1 MVDCLRYWSV
11 RTGLAQTQLLNWL
24 GIPASKY
31 YDWRRRYGQPNAH
44 NGQTPRTFWLLPE
57 ERQAILDFQSKH
69 PEEGYRRL
77 CYMML
82 DANVAAVSP
91 SSVYRV
97 LKGAGRLSSQ
107 RQTLSAKGQG
117 FAQPSQPHAHWH
129 IDVSYLNI
137 CGTFYYLCTVLDG
150 YSRYIVHWEIRE
162 TMTEADVETILQRA
176 HEAFPEA
183 TPRIISDNGPQFVA
197 RDFKAFVRLC
207 GMTHVRTSPY
217 YPQSNGKI
225 ESWHKTVKRE
235 CIRPLTPL
243 NLNDARRIVKRF
255 VETYNTQRLHSGIGY
270 VTPRDRLEG
279 LDGEI
284 MVERG
289 RKLAA
294 ARQARQQAR
303 SQQPCEEQRPMLVV
317 A

>member
-1 MVDCLRYWSV
+1 MVDCLRYWST
-11 RTGLAQTQLLNWL
+11 RSGLSQAQLIAWL

-31 YDWRRRYGQPNAH
+31 YDWRQRYGQPNGH
-44 NGQTPRTFWLLPE
+44 NARAPRTFWLLPE
-57 ERQAILDFQSKH
+57 ERRAILDFQAVH

-77 CYMML
+77 SFMML
-82 DANVAAVSP
+82 DANVVAASP

-97 LKGAGRLSSQ
+97 LKSAGRIG
-107 RQTLSAKGQG
+107 RQGYAPTTKGQG
-117 FAQPSQPHAHWH
+117 FEQPSRPHEHWH

-176 HEAFPEA
+176 REAFPGMK
-183 TPRIISDNGPQFVA
+183 PRIISDNGPQFVA

-243 NLNDARRIVKRF
+243 SLNDARRIVTGF
-255 VETYNTQRLHSGIGY
+255 VQTYNTQRLHSGIGY
-270 VTPRDRLEG
+270 VTPQARLEG

-284 MVERG
+284 MVERR

-294 ARQARQQAR
+294 ARQARQMAR
-303 SQQPCEEQRPMLVV
+303 RQPLLEGQRPILVV